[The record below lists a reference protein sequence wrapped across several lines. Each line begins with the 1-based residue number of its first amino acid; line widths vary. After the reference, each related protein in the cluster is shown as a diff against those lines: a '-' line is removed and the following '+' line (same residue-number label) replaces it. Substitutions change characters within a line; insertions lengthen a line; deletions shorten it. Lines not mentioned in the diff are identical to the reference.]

1 MVSAQT
7 RKKNLKQIGF
17 LAIAVLLVL
26 GATLG
31 FQHWWNQRNMREPH
45 EVTINV
51 SAPGQE
57 VEVSPFTVVEP
68 GKPSEEHDIPTI
80 ALGKDASLSVTVP
93 EDVADHDWTLLK
105 IYDDPKANDEQAF
118 GPHEANQA
126 NVPARVKSEKLD
138 ATLVVVEVTSVMIG
152 HDEQGE
158 ETPYRVTWSV
168 HPEVH

>member
-26 GATLG
+26 AATLG
-31 FQHWWNQRNMREPH
+31 FQHWWNQRNMREPQ

-51 SAPGQE
+51 SAPDQE
-57 VEVSPFTVVEP
+57 LEVSPYTVVEP
-68 GKPSEEHDIPTI
+68 GKPAEDHEIPTI
-80 ALGKDASLSVTVP
+80 RLGKDDSLKIVVP

-105 IYDDPKANDEQAF
+105 IYDDPQANDEQAF
-118 GPHEANQA
+118 GPHESSEAS
-126 NVPARVKSEKLD
+126 VPAQVKSEKLN
-138 ATLVVVEVTSVMIG
+138 ANLVVVEVTSVMIG

-168 HPEVH
+168 HPEVK